1 MTRIRKLLPSPA
13 IVIAMIAL
21 VAAMAGTSI
30 AAISLGALSK
40 GAKNKTVGVGPL
52 TYVGSTTTGSGNDIH
67 ASATCPTG
75 LHLIGGGVHT
85 SDPARSEIEES
96 HPEAQDRWEAVVR
109 AQGTQTIEV
118 IAICAKSRKVS
129 TVGTP
134 LPPPG
139 S

>member
-1 MTRIRKLLPSPA
+1 MNRIRKLLPSPA

-52 TYVGSTTTGSGNDIH
+52 TYVGSTTTGNGNAIH

-109 AQGTQTIEV
+109 AQGTETIEV

>member
-13 IVIAMIAL
+13 IVIATIAL
-21 VAAMAGTSI
+21 VAAMAGTAV
-30 AAISLGALSK
+30 AAIGLGALSK
-40 GAKNKTVGVGPL
+40 QAKNKTVGVGPL
-52 TYVGSTTTGSGNDIH
+52 TYVGSTTIDSGNAIH
-67 ASATCPTG
+67 VSATCPKG
-75 LHLIGGGVHT
+75 LHLIGGGAHT
-85 SDPARSEIEES
+85 SDPSRSEIEES

>member
-52 TYVGSTTTGSGNDIH
+52 TYVGSTTTGSGNAIH
-67 ASATCPTG
+67 ASATCRRGFT
-75 LHLIGGGVHT
+75 
-85 SDPARSEIEES
+85 
-96 HPEAQDRWEAVVR
+96 
-109 AQGTQTIEV
+109 
-118 IAICAKSRKVS
+118 
-129 TVGTP
+129 
-134 LPPPG
+134 
-139 S
+139 